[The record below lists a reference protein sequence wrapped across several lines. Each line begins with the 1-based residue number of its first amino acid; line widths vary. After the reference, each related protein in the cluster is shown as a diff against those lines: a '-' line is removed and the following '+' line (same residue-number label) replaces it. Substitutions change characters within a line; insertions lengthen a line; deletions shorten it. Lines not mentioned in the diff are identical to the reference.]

1 MHRPVSAP
9 LVITG
14 LFALS
19 ELSWSIHITAQPD
32 PFSPGSAM
40 LIVAGIVAYTV
51 IATVGILLV
60 RAPWARWLAL
70 STAVATLVLGSLG
83 GSFGAV
89 SIAAT
94 MLSLLAVGGLAGP
107 WLRIWLR
114 QRPRAGAGPVAV
126 ALPLAALSA
135 LPIAGV
141 AAPDAPSGALL
152 ALAFAG
158 PLLAWAY
165 ARAIRWGLW
174 GLRLVAPPLAVVAA
188 VSTAGWGAVWLLA
201 YAVAVAV
208 LAWLPAARDAQSPV
222 RAPLPPP
229 RVGPRPG
236 GGES

>member
-1 MHRPVSAP
+1 MHRSVSAP

-19 ELSWSIHITAQPD
+19 ELLWSIRITARPD
-32 PFSPGSAM
+32 PFSPGAAM

-83 GSFGAV
+83 GSFDAV
-89 SIAAT
+89 AIAAT
-94 MLSLLAVGGLAGP
+94 VLSFLAVGGLAGP

-114 QRPRAGAGPVAV
+114 QRPGAGTGPVAV
-126 ALPLAALSA
+126 ALPLAALCA
-135 LPIAGV
+135 LPVAGIA
-141 AAPDAPSGALL
+141 AADAVSVVLL
-152 ALAFAG
+152 ALAFTG

-165 ARAIRWGLW
+165 ARALRWGLW
-174 GLRLVAPPLAVVAA
+174 GLRLVAPLLALGAA
-188 VSTAGWGAVWLLA
+188 VSTGGWGALWLTA
-201 YAVAVAV
+201 YAVTVAS
-208 LAWLPAARDAQSPV
+208 LAWQPAARDAHSPV

-229 RVGPRPG
+229 RVAPRPG
-236 GGES
+236 SGES